1 MKDSRVGRLILVLQ
15 KDGAMYIQKVLS
27 NGIRVVAEKI
37 PYVQSV
43 SLGVWVAN
51 GSRCEKKSENG
62 ISHFIEHMLFK
73 GTEKRTAEQI
83 ALEMDSVG
91 GQLNAFTTRECTC
104 FYAKTLG
111 DYVEN
116 AVDILSDMIFCP
128 ELSQKNM
135 ELERSVVLEEISMYE
150 DSPEDVVYDLFT
162 ETVWGDTPMGRTI
175 LGTPETLAAITPESM
190 REYMRTHY
198 TSQSIVIAAAGCFD
212 EDFFELLEKYF
223 GNRDIADNE
232 VVFEPAEYK
241 KGNASLKRDFEQVQL
256 VAGFK
261 GIDIY
266 DESVYALLVFN
277 NIFGSGMSS
286 RLFQNI
292 REKNG
297 LAYSIG
303 AGHSAYVGTG
313 TFDISAATSVENAE
327 LVAELIVKEVKKIKR
342 EKISAEEIERSKKQL
357 RGNYILSN
365 ESVGARMQSIGRTE
379 LLKKPLRTPDEV
391 IQKIMEVDADAA
403 ADIIDRILDVS
414 TLSVALAGPVDSP
427 DKLFVI

>member
-1 MKDSRVGRLILVLQ
+1 
-15 KDGAMYIQKVLS
+15 MYIQKVLS
-27 NGIRVVAEKI
+27 NGIRVAAERI

-51 GSRCEKKSENG
+51 GSRCEKKNENG

-111 DYVEN
+111 DYAET
-116 AVDILSDMIFCP
+116 AVDILSDMIFCS
-128 ELSQKNM
+128 ELSEKTM
-135 ELERSVVLEEISMYE
+135 ETERAVVLEEIAMYE

-175 LGTPETLAAITPESM
+175 LGTPESLSDVTPESM
-190 REYMRTHY
+190 REYIRTHY
-198 TSQSIVIAAAGCFD
+198 TSKSIVIAVAGSFGD
-212 EDFFELLEKYF
+212 ELFELLEKYF
-223 GNRDIADNE
+223 GSRSIEHNE
-232 VVFEPAEYK
+232 VTFENAEYRS
-241 KGNASLKRDFEQVQL
+241 GTAVMKRDFEQVQL
-256 VAGFK
+256 VAGFR

-266 DESVYALLVFN
+266 DEAVYALLVFN

-286 RLFQNI
+286 RLFQNV
-292 REKNG
+292 REKYG

-313 TFDISAATSVENAE
+313 TFDISAAVSPENTAV
-327 LVAELIVKEVKKIKR
+327 VAELIENEIKR
-342 EKISAEEIERSKKQL
+342 IKAEKLTPEEIERAKIQL

-365 ESVGARMQSIGRTE
+365 ESVGARMQTIGRTV
-379 LLKKPLRTPDEV
+379 LLDKPLRTPEEV
-391 IQKIMEVDADAA
+391 IEKIMAVDTEAA
-403 ADIIDRILDVS
+403 AEIIDRVLDTS
-414 TLSVALAGPVDSP
+414 TLTVTTVGPIDSAEG
-427 DKLFVI
+427 LFSF

>member
-1 MKDSRVGRLILVLQ
+1 
-15 KDGAMYIQKVLS
+15 MYIQKVLS
-27 NGIRVVAEKI
+27 NGIRVAAERI

-51 GSRCEKKSENG
+51 GSRCEKKNENG

-111 DYVEN
+111 DYAET
-116 AVDILSDMIFCP
+116 AVDILSDMIFCS
-128 ELSQKNM
+128 ELSEKTM
-135 ELERSVVLEEISMYE
+135 ETERAVVLEEIAMYE

-175 LGTPETLAAITPESM
+175 LGTPESLSNVTPESM
-190 REYMRTHY
+190 RKYIRTHY
-198 TSQSIVIAAAGCFD
+198 TSKSIVIAVAGSFGD
-212 EDFFELLEKYF
+212 ELFELLEKYF
-223 GNRDIADNE
+223 GSRSIEHNE
-232 VVFEPAEYK
+232 VTFENAEYRS
-241 KGNASLKRDFEQVQL
+241 GTSVMKRDFEQVQL
-256 VAGFK
+256 VAGFR

-286 RLFQNI
+286 RLFQNV
-292 REKNG
+292 REKYG

-313 TFDISAATSVENAE
+313 TFDISAAVSPENTAV
-327 LVAELIVKEVKKIKR
+327 VAELIENEIKR
-342 EKISAEEIERSKKQL
+342 IKAEKLTPEEIERAKIQL

-365 ESVGARMQSIGRTE
+365 ESVGARMQTIGRTV
-379 LLKKPLRTPDEV
+379 LLDKPLRTPEEV
-391 IQKIMEVDADAA
+391 IEKIMAVDTEAA
-403 ADIIDRILDVS
+403 AEIIDRVLDTS
-414 TLSVALAGPVDSP
+414 TLTVTTVGPIDSAEG
-427 DKLFVI
+427 LFSF